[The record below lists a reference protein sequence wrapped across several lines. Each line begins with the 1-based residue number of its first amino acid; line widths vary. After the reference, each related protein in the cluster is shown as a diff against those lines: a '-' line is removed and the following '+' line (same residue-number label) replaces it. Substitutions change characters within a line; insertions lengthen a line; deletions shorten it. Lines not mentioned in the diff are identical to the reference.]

1 MQWECKRFADLS
13 PEELYR
19 LLQLRVDVFVVEQR
33 CPYPE
38 LDGKDPEA
46 LHVFAWDETGVQ
58 AYLRVL
64 RPGVSFPEASL
75 GRVATRAR
83 GSRPGSRA
91 AAPGAES
98 RGGLAGKGA
107 PPHRGPDLRQRFL
120 REVRLPAGLGG
131 VFRGRHPP
139 HPDAAGVSP
148 AHEKRPGP
156 FHKAGPLCGLLPPH
170 RVPSPAGKAWNTWG
184 RAFTRSVGSMARWPR
199 RSAHRSPAYP

>member
-83 GSRPGSRA
+83 SQGL
-91 AAPGAES
+91 GAELLR
-98 RGGLAGKGA
+98 RGLKAAEAWLGKG
-107 PPHRGPDLRQRFL
+107 PPRIEAQTYAKGFYEKFGFRQVSEEFLEDGIPHIQML
-120 REVRLPAGLGG
+120 RE
-131 VFRGRHPP
+131 
-139 HPDAAGVSP
+139 
-148 AHEKRPGP
+148 
-156 FHKAGPLCGLLPPH
+156 
-170 RVPSPAGKAWNTWG
+170 
-184 RAFTRSVGSMARWPR
+184 
-199 RSAHRSPAYP
+199 